1 MSASIMSR
9 IGEQLRPL
17 RHGLGSL
24 VCNRPEFAGVLA
36 SIHLTSPAFEDHGA
50 LPERF
55 TADGDGISPPL
66 AWEGVPAEAAG
77 LVLLVEDP
85 DAPFPKPIVHAIAP
99 TLPVGNGQLVEGEL
113 PNQRRSELADKMG
126 RNSFAGRAW
135 LPPTPPPGHGPH
147 RYCFQLFALDIH
159 PEFRDPPGRSA
170 LIRAMDG
177 HVIAI
182 GKLIATYERP

>member
-1 MSASIMSR
+1 MSSLMSR

-24 VCNRPEFAGVLA
+24 VCNRPEFGGVLTT
-36 SIHLTSPAFEDHGA
+36 IHLSSSAFEDHGA

-55 TADGDGISPPL
+55 TADGEGVSPPL
-66 AWEGVPAEAAG
+66 AWHGVPAETQG

-85 DAPFPKPIVHAIAP
+85 DAPFPKPIVHAIVPA
-99 TLPVGNGQLVEGEL
+99 LPLGDGQLLEGEL
-113 PNQRRSELADKMG
+113 PNQRRTELAEKMG

-147 RYCFQLFALDIH
+147 RYCFQLFALDTH
-159 PEFRDPPGRSA
+159 PTFRDPPGRSA
-170 LIRAMDG
+170 LIRAMHG
-177 HVIAI
+177 HVLAI
-182 GKLIATYERP
+182 GKLVATYERA